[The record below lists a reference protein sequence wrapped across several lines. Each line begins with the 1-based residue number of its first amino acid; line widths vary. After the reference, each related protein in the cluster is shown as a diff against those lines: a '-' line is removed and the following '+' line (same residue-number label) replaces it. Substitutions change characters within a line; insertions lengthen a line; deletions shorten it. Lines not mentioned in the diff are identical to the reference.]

1 MKIMGP
7 LHIHLFLTQIKAYTD
22 TIMEQTAGDLNRG
35 IL

>member
-7 LHIHLFLTQIKAYTD
+7 LHIHLFLTQIKAYAD